1 MMERRVV
8 ITGLGPISPVGAG
21 KKVFWQ
27 SLTEGKS
34 GISKITHFDAT
45 DFSSQIAGEVSD
57 FNPTDFVDA
66 KRARRMDRFSQF
78 AVGATSLALKDA
90 GLTITEANA
99 EKVGV
104 IIGSGIG
111 GLATLEEQHIVL
123 LEKGP
128 KKITPFLIPMMI
140 SNMAA
145 GHVSIVFGAKGPNYC
160 PVSACATSA
169 HAIGEAFEI
178 IKRGAAEICIA
189 GGSEASITPLAMAGF
204 CAARVLSTRNDEPA
218 RASRPFD
225 AKRDGFVMGEGAGV
239 VIIETL
245 ESAQARGAHIYAEI
259 IGYGMTSDAYHIT
272 APSPE
277 GEGAAR
283 AMKAALDEGNLEPS
297 EVDYI
302 NAHGTST
309 PYNDEF
315 ETMAIKTVFGEH
327 AYDLAVSS
335 TKSMTGHLL
344 GAAGGIELIVCALAI
359 DTGII
364 PPTINYE
371 NPDPQCDLDYVPN
384 ASVKKPVKVALSNSL
399 GFGGQNASLVI
410 RKYYES

>member
-57 FNPTDFVDA
+57 FDPTDFVDA
-66 KRARRMDRFSQF
+66 KGARRMDRFSQF

-204 CAARVLSTRNDEPA
+204 CAARALSTRNDEPA

-239 VIIETL
+239 IIIETL

-410 RKYYES
+410 RKYHES

>member
-8 ITGLGPISPVGAG
+8 ITGLGPISPVGTG

-57 FNPTDFVDA
+57 FDPTDFVDA

-204 CAARVLSTRNDEPA
+204 CAARALSTRNDEPA